1 MDQID
6 IIKNRL
12 SIIKNT
18 HPNLYTLW
26 NTYIDEKIESMLLL
40 LSECRNTLNLIE
52 NENVPDLSQENII
65 TLLMFMTCNNE
76 RDMT

>member
-12 SIIKNT
+12 SIIKN
-18 HPNLYTLW
+18 NSLLYTL

>member
-52 NENVPDLSQENII
+52 NENVPDLSQENIL